1 MILDFR
7 GKEYKCSYYAGNYF
21 YENMV
26 CFSRGCSQGEFNG
39 YYYAT
44 IIWPRSRQVQL
55 NYCTFDTKT
64 LIEYFKEISRLLG
77 FTLIS
82 LVKSTH
88 SYKLQIRCAPD
99 NRFFVYSAM
108 YIRYVY
114 ENPFWLLL
122 YSAWQ
127 NRANFPELDITQIMQ
142 LYITLF
148 HDGRRCHCPGLD
160 DLTFHNINPK
170 CQFNLIREN
179 FNYSG
184 SFCRIIA
191 KHNSL
196 CHLLRVFNSKQLPQI
211 VKGINFIANEYY
223 AKNKKSICR
232 W

>member
-1 MILDFR
+1 M
-7 GKEYKCSYYAGNYF
+7 A
-21 YENMV
+21 

-114 ENPFWLLL
+114 ENPFGYYYTLHGKIEQTFQNWILL
-122 YSAWQ
+122 
-127 NRANFPELDITQIMQ
+127 
-142 LYITLF
+142 
-148 HDGRRCHCPGLD
+148 
-160 DLTFHNINPK
+160 K
-170 CQFNLIREN
+170 
-179 FNYSG
+179 
-184 SFCRIIA
+184 
-191 KHNSL
+191 L
-196 CHLLRVFNSKQLPQI
+196 C
-211 VKGINFIANEYY
+211 NFILHCFMME
-223 AKNKKSICR
+223 KMSLPRIR
-232 W
+232 

>member
-7 GKEYKCSYYAGNYF
+7 GKEYRCNYYAGNYF
-21 YENMV
+21 YKNKA
-26 CFSRGCSQGEFNG
+26 CFSNWCDQGRFND

-44 IIWPRSRQVQL
+44 IICPRGKQVQL
-55 NYCTFDTKT
+55 NYCAFDTGT

-82 LVKSTH
+82 LVRGKH
-88 SYKLQIRCAPD
+88 SYKLQFKCAPD
-99 NRFFVYSAM
+99 YRFFVYVAM

-122 YSAWQ
+122 HAAWQ

-160 DLTFHNINPK
+160 GLTFYNINPK
-170 CQFNLIREN
+170 CQFSLIRRD
-179 FNYSG
+179 FNYNK
-184 SFCRIIA
+184 SFCKIIT
-191 KHNSL
+191 KHSSL
-196 CHLLRVFNSKQLPQI
+196 CFLLRVFNSKQLPQI
-211 VKGINFIANEYY
+211 VRGINFIANEYY